1 MAAPRTI
8 PPAGRFRHNPHA
20 RTARAGAVVL
30 AVLLGGSALA
40 ADHPAKELIDR
51 SALNLRISPEASL
64 RDAETALRLLRQN
77 PDPDLEVRARI
88 LLCEHQAER
97 DREAAEAE
105 IAAAKA
111 ILPNITRPGLRAG
124 VLACEGETYE
134 TTGDNDNA
142 RKLYE
147 EAVSV
152 ATAANDDE
160 MLAGALFQRGYLLGL
175 QGNYAAGLSDLRQS
189 QALFEKVAM
198 PHHALTA
205 LNGIAILYNRMGD
218 FAQARD
224 IYTRALKAQREA
236 GLRREEA
243 VTLHNLGR
251 AHENLREWDS
261 ARQAFSSSLEISRS
275 IGYPRGEAYALRGLA
290 AAANAADDSL
300 GALDL
305 LDRADELQKQT
316 PDARLRA
323 QIQLTRGM
331 ALHRLNRL
339 VQAVASL
346 EDALA
351 VFKGADARNE
361 LVATLSE
368 LAAVRAKLGDYR
380 AAYELQSSAKATSEA
395 LLRNQLDQ
403 RFTTLKVEFDTAQK
417 ERENA
422 QLISENQANAL
433 ALAQAKRVRQLQ
445 GAVIVLTAMLAILLA
460 TLAIHQRRTS
470 DRMRR
475 LAMTDEL
482 TGVPNR
488 RAILAQLEALLR
500 NPDALPCA
508 ALIVDVDHF
517 KSINDHH
524 GHPAGDEVLRVIA
537 QQMRTAVRE
546 PAFFGRLGGEE
557 FLVVFPGTNVEDAV
571 HAAERLREQVM
582 QIDTVRWFADRRRI
596 TASIGLTV
604 SIPGDTPSTLL
615 QRADTAL
622 YTAKRTGRNR
632 VQTEL
637 ASESPTPEPP
647 DLEPHQAPV

>member
-1 MAAPRTI
+1 
-8 PPAGRFRHNPHA
+8 
-20 RTARAGAVVL
+20 
-30 AVLLGGSALA
+30 
-40 ADHPAKELIDR
+40 
-51 SALNLRISPEASL
+51 
-64 RDAETALRLLRQN
+64 
-77 PDPDLEVRARI
+77 
-88 LLCEHQAER
+88 
-97 DREAAEAE
+97 
-105 IAAAKA
+105 
-111 ILPNITRPGLRAG
+111 
-124 VLACEGETYE
+124 
-134 TTGDNDNA
+134 
-142 RKLYE
+142 
-147 EAVSV
+147 
-152 ATAANDDE
+152 
-160 MLAGALFQRGYLLGL
+160 
-175 QGNYAAGLSDLRQS
+175 
-189 QALFEKVAM
+189 
-198 PHHALTA
+198 
-205 LNGIAILYNRMGD
+205 YNRMGD

-224 IYTRALKAQREA
+224 IYTRALKAQRES

-275 IGYPRGEAYALRGLA
+275 IGYARGEAYALRGLA
-290 AAANAADDSL
+290 AAANATDDSL

-305 LDRADELQKQT
+305 LERAEELQKQT

-323 QIQLTRGM
+323 QIQLTRGT

-351 VFKGADARNE
+351 VFKAADARNE

-403 RFTTLKVEFDTAQK
+403 RFTTLKVEFDMAQK

-445 GAVIVLTAMLAILLA
+445 GAVIALTAMLAILLA

-508 ALIVDVDHF
+508 TLIVDVDHF

-557 FLVVFPGTNVEDAV
+557 FLVVLPSTNVEDAV
-571 HAAERLREQVM
+571 PAAERLREQVM
-582 QIDTVRWFADRRRI
+582 QIDTARWFADRRRI

-615 QRADTAL
+615 QRADKAL

-637 ASESPTPEPP
+637 AGESPASEPP
-647 DLEPHQAPV
+647 DLEPRQVSV